1 MALKVIIVEDNP
13 ATVRSLLQT
22 IRWSALD
29 CVVAGTAG
37 DGESGCSLILRESP
51 DIVLTDIRMPRK
63 DGLDMITE
71 VRKRLPDC
79 KIIIITGYDQFQYAS
94 RAIKLAVFDYILK
107 PIDNDEVERSI
118 RRAAAMTRNQHEADA
133 VLEQAETLRRRAQ
146 LLSLLTNDSQR
157 GQGVGDML
165 ADVGL
170 TFRAYYIMVVQLQ
183 DERVYSQAMLNRI
196 DAVLARL
203 KVNAVALLLYD
214 AVVLFIT
221 REKTDEQWRD
231 EAERVTGAINAEL
244 MTPARI
250 GVSKLGASQ
259 HGIRPTY
266 HQARQALWEIA
277 LCKNPCLCN
286 FYQDEEERRPNER
299 VADMYRKIDEL
310 LEKADLSDASA
321 VEAAN
326 VIAEQSGKQYS
337 NLRAMVTL
345 YAMALRKKFPCP
357 LDERIHASLFET
369 WFVSNATDA
378 QACLIKVCAALR
390 EACAARDGVQQSLLT
405 RNALQY
411 IRLHAIE
418 GLSLNDV
425 SEKLCVSANYLSA
438 LIRKETGVTFH
449 EHVLAAK
456 MGVARTMLADPR
468 ILVDEVARAV
478 GYGNYISFYNAFKR
492 IEHMTPT
499 DYRNRK
505 VEL

>member
-1 MALKVIIVEDNP
+1 MPLKVVIVEDNP
-13 ATVRSLLQT
+13 ATVRSLRQT
-22 IRWSALD
+22 IHWSALD
-29 CVVAGTAG
+29 CEVVGTAS
-37 DGESGCSLILRESP
+37 DGEGGRRLILRERP
-51 DIVLTDIRMPRK
+51 DIVLTDIRMPQK

-71 VRKRLPDC
+71 VRQAVPDC
-79 KIIIITGYDQFQYAS
+79 KMIIITGYDQFPYAS
-94 RAIKLAVFDYILK
+94 RAIKLSVFDYILK
-107 PIDNDEVERSI
+107 PIDNDEVERTI
-118 RRAAAMTRNQHEADA
+118 RRAAAMTRRKLETDVA
-133 VLEQAETLRRRAQ
+133 LEQVDSLRRRAQ

-157 GQGVGDML
+157 GQGVRDML
-165 ADVGL
+165 SDVGL
-170 TFRAYYIMVVQLQ
+170 TFTAYYIMVVQLQ

-203 KVNAVALLLYD
+203 KIDAITLLLYD
-214 AVVLFIT
+214 AVVIFVL
-221 REKTDEQWRD
+221 KNAVDEGWRN
-231 EAERVTGAINAEL
+231 EADRIAEVINTEL

-250 GVSKLGASQ
+250 GVSKLGSSQ
-259 HGIRPTY
+259 HALRPTY

-277 LCKNPCLCN
+277 LCKTPCLCN
-286 FYQDEEERRPNER
+286 FYQEEEERRPNER
-299 VADMYRKIDEL
+299 IVDMYRKIDEL

-321 VEAAN
+321 IEAAD

-357 LDERIHASLFET
+357 LDEKIHATLFET
-369 WFVSNATDA
+369 WFVSNAMDA
-378 QACLIKVCAALR
+378 RACLTKVCTALR
-390 EACAARDGVQQSLLT
+390 EACEARDSATQSLLT

-425 SEKLCVSANYLSA
+425 AEKLCVSANYLSA

-449 EHVLAAK
+449 EHVLDAK
-456 MGVARTMLADPR
+456 MAMARTMLADPR

-499 DYRNRK
+499 EYRNRK
-505 VEL
+505 VEV